1 MNVLITGGTGFI
13 GALLTRTHVRRGDK
27 VTIFD
32 IAPNMSRIKDVA
44 SDVKMVQGNLSYASE
59 VYNAVKD
66 NKIERILHLGSM
78 LSAPSD
84 ANPWASFQVNV
95 VGTVNV
101 LEAARLFGGAT
112 IVFPSTIATFGL
124 DTDTVADDATVQH
137 PTTMYGCGKAYCE
150 NLGRFYRTKFGVDFR
165 AIRFP
170 SVIGPGAK
178 VRHVSQYNA
187 WMFEFPLRGKP
198 FECFVTEGTKM
209 PIMYF
214 KDAAHAVD
222 SIANAPIES
231 IKTVNYN
238 VAGITPTR
246 SAGEIATVVRKHVAD
261 ARITFVPDPVIMEY
275 YKTFKIDKFDD
286 SRARQ
291 EWGWCP
297 AYPDIDTVLLD
308 FKAELAEHPD
318 WYA

>member
-27 VTIFD
+27 VTVFD
-32 IAPNMSRIKDVA
+32 VAPNTGRIKDVV
-44 SDVKMVQGNLSYASE
+44 SDVKMVQGNLAFASE
-59 VYNAVKD
+59 VYNAVRD
-66 NKIERILHLGSM
+66 NRIERILHLGSM

-101 LEAARLFGGAT
+101 LEAARLFGGAMV
-112 IVFPSTIATFGL
+112 VFPSTIATFGV
-124 DTDTVADDATVQH
+124 DTERVASDATVQH

-150 NLGRFYRTKFGVDFR
+150 NLGRFYKAKFGVDFR
-165 AIRFP
+165 GIRFP

-187 WMFEFPLRGKP
+187 WMIEFPLRGKP
-198 FECFVTEGTKM
+198 FECFVTENTKM
-209 PIMYF
+209 PTMYF

-222 SIANAPIES
+222 AIANAPAES
-231 IKTVNYN
+231 IKSVNYN
-238 VAGITPTR
+238 VGGITPTT
-246 SAGEIATVVRKHVAD
+246 SAKDIEMVVRRHVPD
-261 ARITFVPDPVIMEY
+261 AKITYVPDPVIMEY
-275 YKTFKIDKFDD
+275 YKTFKIEVFDD

-308 FKAELAEHPD
+308 FQAELSEHPD